1 VSGKQTAKDDEKISE
16 EDHQTISTIV
26 LGWIFYWNMLMKI
39 TPEDYAE
46 RVFLKIG
53 KSKKKPGTIRT
64 LFDLIRETSNSV
76 KSPDEFN
83 QALAR
88 EILDQSMKTVSMDE
102 GSHLGNQEHL
112 RRYLDRRRMSEI
124 LQFLTDRRVLRHIR
138 GKQAI
143 RKEMHRLPG
152 RIGSRPFN
160 TFGERFGGQPSAYMK
175 TNLVERI
182 NRLLRKPQ
190 ARNLVYTVLKKT
202 NILYEYEWFMLS
214 AFYISLKRR
223 KHIDIRK
230 NVSMA
235 QAVINATDNNP
246 EENPE
251 TELMVLNMLEQIA
264 NYDEYQIKRFAA
276 EKAKE
281 SIKRRKDD
289 AYFLMG
295 LFLF

>member
-1 VSGKQTAKDDEKISE
+1 VSERQTANDDEELSE
-16 EDHQTISTIV
+16 EDHQTIATIV
-26 LGWIFYWNMLMKI
+26 QGWIFYRNMLMKI

-53 KSKKKPGTIRT
+53 KSKKKPATIRT

-76 KSPDEFN
+76 KSPGEFN

-88 EILDQSMKTVSMDE
+88 EILDQSMETVETDK
-102 GSHLGNQEHL
+102 G
-112 RRYLDRRRMSEI
+112 LDRRRMSEI
-124 LQFLTDRRVLRHIR
+124 LQRLTDRHVLRHIR

-152 RIGSRPFN
+152 RVGNRPFD
-160 TFGERFGGQPSAYMK
+160 TFGEKFGGKPSAYMK
-175 TNLVERI
+175 TNPVDRI
-182 NRLLRKPQ
+182 SRLLRKSQ
-190 ARNLVYTVLKKT
+190 ARNLVYTVLKET
-202 NILYEYEWFMLS
+202 NILYEYECFMLS
-214 AFYISLKRR
+214 AFYIALKRR
-223 KHIDIRK
+223 KHIDIHR
-230 NVSMA
+230 NISMA
-235 QAVINATDNNP
+235 QAVIDATDNSP

-251 TELMVLNMLEQIA
+251 TELMVLNMQEQIA
-264 NYDEYQIKRFAA
+264 NYDECQIKQFAA

-289 AYFLMG
+289 AYFLSG